1 MMQLQIIGHL
11 GADAVEKEINGKK
24 YISMRV
30 ASTTKKGQQ
39 ERTTWVSVMYYYND
53 KLLPYLKKGAQV
65 FAGGEMSVGTYT
77 NRDGVTQVDVS
88 VWANVL
94 QLVGG
99 KTGTDTQSQTWDD
112 ITRIEVQRSQN
123 NDELPFT

>member
-1 MMQLQIIGHL
+1 MQLQIIGNL

-39 ERTTWVSVMYYYND
+39 ERTTWVSIMYYFNER
-53 KLLPYLKKGAQV
+53 LLPYLKKGTQV
-65 FAGGEMSVGTYT
+65 FASGEMNVGTYT

-88 VWANVL
+88 LWANVL

-99 KTGTDTQSQTWDD
+99 KAGTDTQPDGRQTWDD
-112 ITRIEVQRSQN
+112 ITRIELQRAAQN
-123 NDELPFT
+123 NVPF

>member
-1 MMQLQIIGHL
+1 MMQLQIIGNL

-24 YISMRV
+24 YISMCVASTKISMRV
-30 ASTTKKGQQ
+30 ASTKKD
-39 ERTTWVSVMYYYND
+39 RTTWVSVMYYYSER
-53 KLLPYLKKGAQV
+53 LLPYLKKGAQV
-65 FAGGEMSVGTYT
+65 FASGEMSVGTYT

-88 VWANVL
+88 VWANLL

-112 ITRIEVQRSQN
+112 EV
-123 NDELPFT
+123 LPFT

>member
-1 MMQLQIIGHL
+1 MQLQIIGHL

-30 ASTTKKGQQ
+30 ASTTKKD
-39 ERTTWVSVMYYYND
+39 RTTWVSVMYYFNER
-53 KLLPYLKKGAQV
+53 LLPYLKKGTQV
-65 FAGGEMSVGTYT
+65 FAGGEMNVGTYT

-88 VWANVL
+88 LWANVL

-99 KTGTDTQSQTWDD
+99 KTTDTQREGGQTWDD
-112 ITRIEVQRSQN
+112 ITRIEMQRAAQN
-123 NDELPFT
+123 DVPF

>member
-1 MMQLQIIGHL
+1 MMQLQIIGNL

-30 ASTTKKGQQ
+30 ASTKKD
-39 ERTTWVSVMYYYND
+39 RTTWVSVMYYYNER
-53 KLLPYLKKGAQV
+53 LLQYLKKGTQV
-65 FAGGEMSVGTYT
+65 FAGGEMNVGTYT

-88 VWANVL
+88 LWANVL

-99 KTGTDTQSQTWDD
+99 KVGTDTQSEGRQTWDD
-112 ITRIEVQRSQN
+112 ITRIEMQRAAQN
-123 NDELPFT
+123 DLPFD